1 MVKSENIIKKVGG
14 IQGSMIKLFGKKVL
28 VTGGA
33 GFIGSHIV
41 DRLVDLKCKVTVID
55 NLSTGQKRF
64 IAGHLKSKK
73 ISFSKSDLLNF
84 KAVKRLMRGQDFV
97 FHLAANADI
106 RYGIA
111 NTKVDLEQNT
121 IATYNVLEAMRVNNV
136 KEIAF
141 FSSSAI
147 YGEPYIFPTPESFL
161 PVQTSLYGASKL
173 ACEALIQAYCNLFG
187 FKSWIYRSVS
197 IVGERYSH
205 GVVFDFMKKLK
216 KNPHDLEILGNG
228 KQRKS
233 FLYVKDCVNGIFTS
247 VENANDKI
255 NIFNLGTDE
264 YTIVDRVAQIVIEQM
279 GLKNV
284 LFKYTGGER
293 GWPGDQP
300 FVYLSV
306 NKLKSLGWRQSVK
319 TEEAIRRTVDWIKEN
334 EWILKSR

>member
-1 MVKSENIIKKVGG
+1 MANLS
-14 IQGSMIKLFGKKVL
+14 GKKVL

-55 NLSTGQKRF
+55 NLSSGQKRF
-64 IAGHLKSKK
+64 IQEHLKSKK

-106 RYGIA
+106 RYGTA

-121 IATYNVLEAMRVNNV
+121 IATYNVLEAMRLNNV

-187 FKSWIYRSVS
+187 MKSWIYRSVS
-197 IVGERYSH
+197 IVGERYQH
-205 GVVFDFMKKLK
+205 GVVFDFMKKLN
-216 KNPHDLEILGNG
+216 KNPHELEILGNG
-228 KQRKS
+228 KQKKS

-247 VENANDKI
+247 VENAKDSV
-255 NIFNLGTDE
+255 NIFNLGTE
-264 YTIVDRVAQIVIEQM
+264 GHTTVDRVAQIITAQM
-279 GLKNV
+279 GLKDV
-284 LFKYTGGER
+284 MFKYSGGER

-300 FVYLSV
+300 FVYLAI
-306 NKLKSLGWRQSVK
+306 NKLKSLGWKQSVK
-319 TEEAIRRTVDWIKEN
+319 TDEAIRRTVDWLKEN
-334 EWILKSR
+334 EWILRERR